1 MSRYKVIYKNDGLL
15 FHEHI
20 EAKNIDDLAFRI
32 RYQYGEDALL
42 IYARKE
48 NKNAKLDRRNNEAK
62 REER

>member
-32 RYQYGEDALL
+32 RYQYGHG
-42 IYARKE
+42 E
-48 NKNAKLDRRNNEAK
+48 NKLTEVPK
-62 REER
+62 